1 LNIWLGQLQSW
12 KKIKIKKPLN
22 HKQAEAAD
30 ETVHSKSVYSRK
42 ALQLP
47 RTWKVQLQT
56 QEKET
61 QKLHR
66 RTDKVSTASST
77 TVQLP
82 RKEQQTQEKEIRH
95 QIRRSLWNYQT
106 THARQPVVVTNRIYY
121 YPLNTSA

>member
-47 RTWKVQLQT
+47 RT
-56 QEKET
+56 
-61 QKLHR
+61 
-66 RTDKVSTASST
+66 
-77 TVQLP
+77 
-82 RKEQQTQEKEIRH
+82 
-95 QIRRSLWNYQT
+95 
-106 THARQPVVVTNRIYY
+106 
-121 YPLNTSA
+121 